1 VEDVDAKR
9 FESGAIR
16 LAAGAD
22 EIIDSEDFQIN
33 PMRQQRLG
41 QRAADKTT
49 NTCYE
54 DAHATGDSIW
64 KD

>member
-1 VEDVDAKR
+1 VENFDAER
-9 FESGAIR
+9 LEFGSIR

-22 EIIDSEDFQIN
+22 EIIDPEDFQVG
-33 PMRQQRLG
+33 PMRQQCLG
-41 QRAADKTT
+41 QRATDKSA
-49 NTCYE
+49 NSCYE